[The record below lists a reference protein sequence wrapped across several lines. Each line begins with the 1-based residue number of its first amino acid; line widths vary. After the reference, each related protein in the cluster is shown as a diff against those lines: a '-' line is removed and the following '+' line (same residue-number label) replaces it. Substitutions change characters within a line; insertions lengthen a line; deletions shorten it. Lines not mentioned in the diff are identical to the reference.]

1 MVFCPSQLLILFGSD
16 VCDTLSLAALK
27 IFRLSL
33 TFQFD
38 YDISRY
44 GCLWLDCSWSAT
56 ELQLSSLY
64 KLILFIKF
72 ELFLAISST
81 IISSSFS
88 SPETPIMCSM
98 LVWLIVS
105 HRSLKLCSFCV
116 QSFFSHL
123 KLDNLYW
130 PVSASSVFFIV
141 FLFFL
146 CVGKQLYWSPHSAI
160 AEVLSEAHLFSWDW
174 GRDSLPALVPLC
186 DNSLLIIIGKLV
198 IKTYYLSRTN
208 SSIKPSS
215 ANCF

>member
-1 MVFCPSQLLILFGSD
+1 MVFCPSQLLILLGSD

-27 IFRLSL
+27 IFRLYL
-33 TFQFD
+33 TCQFD

-44 GCLWLDCSWSAT
+44 GSLWLDSSWSST

-72 ELFLAISST
+72 ELFLAISSA

-88 SPETPIMCSM
+88 SAETPNMCSM
-98 LVWLIVS
+98 LVWLMVA

-123 KLDNLYW
+123 RLDHLYW
-130 PVSASSVFFIV
+130 PVSLPTQSVFHC
-141 FLFFL
+141 FFFV
-146 CVGKQLYWSPHSAI
+146 CVCVCGKATLLKSSAI

-174 GRDSLPALVPLC
+174 RRDSLPALMPLC
-186 DNSLLIIIGKLV
+186 DNSLLVIIGKLV
-198 IKTYYLSRTN
+198 IKTY
-208 SSIKPSS
+208 
-215 ANCF
+215 